1 LDDPFLDY
9 DDEDRPP
16 SGLALGSSSS
26 YDDGE
31 DIIFL
36 HSTEVWKLNA
46 ILALVCCWVAMT
58 LTGWGSIIVAE
69 SDGSTNTHTAANPMI
84 GRVNMIMIAIS
95 LWVALLLYTW
105 TLVAPRLFPDR
116 DFS

>member
-1 LDDPFLDY
+1 M
-9 DDEDRPP
+9 
-16 SGLALGSSSS
+16 ALGSSSS

-69 SDGSTNTHTAANPMI
+69 SDGSTDTNTHTAANPMI

-95 LWVALLLYTW
+95 QWVALLLYTW